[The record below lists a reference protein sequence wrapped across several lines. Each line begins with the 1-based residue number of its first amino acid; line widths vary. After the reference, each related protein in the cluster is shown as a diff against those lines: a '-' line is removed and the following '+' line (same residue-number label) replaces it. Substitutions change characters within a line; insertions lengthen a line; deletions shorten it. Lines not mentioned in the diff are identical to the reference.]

1 MNMNKSRFE
10 NALRQ
15 FDDYNSGD
23 NKVTNVNG
31 RNVPDNV
38 LYGIRLS
45 EKLIEFA
52 PTASE
57 ALRLAARS
65 QHIGRWEIPRS
76 NYPMDRNGYLKWR
89 SQLKLHHANVAGSIL
104 KDAGYEEE
112 IIKRV
117 KDLLMKRNLKQDPEA
132 QILED
137 IICLVFLQYY
147 FDDFS
152 TKHDEDKLVQILK
165 KTLVKMSAGGIVA
178 ALKLPLSERAKSI
191 LEKASSI

>member
-15 FDDYNSGD
+15 FDEYNSGD

-137 IICLVFLQYY
+137 IICLVFLHYY

-152 TKHDEDKLVQILK
+152 AKHEDDKLVQILK
-165 KTLVKMSAGGIVA
+165 KTLVKMSAGGIEV
-178 ALKLPLSERAKSI
+178 ALKLPLSERARSI
-191 LEKASSI
+191 LEKASST